1 MVAFIDK
8 PSSAMTNVY
17 PPFSIQVPVYD
28 IPSSDIV
35 PFITPELSSISARG
49 SFIPVGTTCDV
60 MPVFGTEDILTPQE
74 ISLQIAGHING
85 SWIVWFKGLP
95 YTGYDKFPSS
105 VDKMH

>member
-1 MVAFIDK
+1 
-8 PSSAMTNVY
+8 
-17 PPFSIQVPVYD
+17 
-28 IPSSDIV
+28 
-35 PFITPELSSISARG
+35 
-49 SFIPVGTTCDV
+49 

-95 YTGYDKFPSS
+95 YTGYDKSPSS